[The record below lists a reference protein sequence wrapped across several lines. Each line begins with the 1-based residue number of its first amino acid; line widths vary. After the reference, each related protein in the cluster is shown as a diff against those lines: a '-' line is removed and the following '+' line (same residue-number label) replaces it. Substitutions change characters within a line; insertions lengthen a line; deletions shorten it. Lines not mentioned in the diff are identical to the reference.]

1 MKLLAKVI
9 QLLPL
14 NIASMQTSKE
24 AKKGEEID
32 TRIQQGIDFLKVFVN
47 NQIVE
52 DYDII
57 IPVQATLR

>member
-1 MKLLAKVI
+1 MRLLAKVI

-32 TRIQQGIDFLKVFVN
+32 SRIRQGIDFLKVFAN
-47 NQIVE
+47 N
-52 DYDII
+52 
-57 IPVQATLR
+57 